1 MTDIA
6 EQVFEVSLCVSL
18 EQNGAE
24 RINFQ
29 RSAKTFSC
37 NVVVQSAF

>member
-1 MTDIA
+1 MTDLA

-18 EQNGAE
+18 AQNGAE

-37 NVVVQSAF
+37 YIVVHTAF